1 MAKLELDLRVSLKD
15 IPTGSV
21 ELVFVKWWRNVRQ
34 KYRQS
39 PDHCTR
45 KITGNSISLGEMTKE
60 LFSSINYY
68 AFEIDNIFHVF
79 TKSFRTNVNFDRS
92 NKRIIIERED

>member
-39 PDHCTR
+39 LYKKNYRELHFTR
-45 KITGNSISLGEMTKE
+45 KN
-60 LFSSINYY
+60 
-68 AFEIDNIFHVF
+68 DQ
-79 TKSFRTNVNFDRS
+79 
-92 NKRIIIERED
+92 RIIFIDQLLRFRN